1 MPNSVIRGASV
12 VFETRKRYRT
22 RAAYRKRS
30 HAGCLFT
37 EGARGETIMESVAST
52 LVAVAER
59 VRLVGLVGAV
69 VIVVT
74 GKRSKPVTAKRNIP
88 TLGGGGRTRTK
99 TRSLPP
105 PITDRLPWPFIRVS
119 AAAEF
124 TIEANVRGDGTVTF
138 DSTGIFHSAYRK
150 RYSNRPDN
158 DGPVTGTRGGTLSRR
173 TGGDR
178 GVRIS
183 ILCSAVTGAWRG

>member
-1 MPNSVIRGASV
+1 MSIYGRRPRRDDNGVCGEYLGRSR
-12 VFETRKRYRT
+12 RT
-22 RAAYRKRS
+22 RTVSRTRRRGGNRRHRQTFKARDGKAKYS
-30 HAGCLFT
+30 HA
-37 EGARGETIMESVAST
+37 R
-52 LVAVAER
+52 R
-59 VRLVGLVGAV
+59 
-69 VIVVT
+69 
-74 GKRSKPVTAKRNIP
+74 
-88 TLGGGGRTRTK
+88 GGRTRTK

-178 GVRIS
+178 CVRIS